1 MRHRRPII
9 VHLSESRI
17 NLLLAKVG
25 LEPTPS
31 CEDRILSPARLP
43 FRHLAAPPAV
53 ASLRDVPDASTAD
66 FGRCLDTFGG
76 ATYHETRS
84 VR

>member
-1 MRHRRPII
+1 
-9 VHLSESRI
+9 
-17 NLLLAKVG
+17 
-25 LEPTPS
+25 
-31 CEDRILSPARLP
+31 
-43 FRHLAAPPAV
+43 LAALPAV

-66 FGRCLDTFGG
+66 FAPRLDTSGG